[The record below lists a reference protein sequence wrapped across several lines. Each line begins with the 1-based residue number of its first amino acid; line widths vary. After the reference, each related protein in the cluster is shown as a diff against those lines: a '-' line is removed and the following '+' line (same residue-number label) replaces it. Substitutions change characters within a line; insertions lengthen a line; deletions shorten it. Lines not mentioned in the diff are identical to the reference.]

1 MLIFSLGTA
10 AVLSL
15 LRFIL
20 GYPLKE
26 KRTAFYI
33 IAGMAFALCL
43 VSNIIIK
50 DGESTELITE
60 LLLVGAAMALPY
72 LLLKP
77 QRRFTFVLFGLI
89 ICSTVDYIESLI
101 MSFIP
106 NGTILTGQIIYTVTY
121 AVLLCAVMLLYRF
134 ANMRIP
140 PDFLEKLS
148 PTIYIVIFFA
158 DFSAYYD
165 VTLSQDSMF
174 FTSVS
179 NVLKLL
185 SAALIVGCFS
195 YVIYRYTNLSYKQK
209 EAELQLEAELRH
221 YEEMVQKNMDIR
233 TFRHDY
239 KNNLYSIK
247 TLISGG
253 RIEEAEKYIDELNVD
268 VERSENK
275 YATGN
280 FLADAIIS
288 GKAAEAGKLGVAI
301 EFDGM
306 IPEKGIANSDLC
318 TILSNALD
326 NAIRGCTDISP
337 CTVYIK
343 CEKLPN
349 GLTVTVTNPVKERV
363 IIKNNS
369 VRTTKSDAKNHGIGI
384 GNIRKAAQK
393 YNGYAD
399 ISCDKN
405 EFRIEIGLIF

>member
-10 AVLSL
+10 TVLSL
-15 LRFIL
+15 LRLIL

-26 KRTAFYI
+26 KTTAFYI
-33 IAGMAFALCL
+33 SAGIAFALCL

-50 DGESTELITE
+50 DGEITELITE
-60 LLLVGAAMALPY
+60 VLLVGAAMALPY
-72 LLLKP
+72 MLMKP
-77 QRRFTFVLFGLI
+77 QRKFTFVLFGLI
-89 ICSTVDYIESLI
+89 ICSTVDYVESLI

-106 NGTILTGQIIYTVTY
+106 NGKIQTEQIIYISVY
-121 AVLLCAVMLLYRF
+121 AVVLIAVLLLHRF

-195 YVIYRYTNLSYKQK
+195 YIIYRYTNLSYKQR

-221 YEEMVQKNMDIR
+221 YEEMVRKNMDIR

-253 RIEEAEKYIDELNVD
+253 RIEEAEKYIEELNVD
-268 VERSENK
+268 VERSENI

-288 GKAAEAGKLGVAI
+288 GKAAEAEKLGI
-301 EFDGM
+301 TIDFDGM

-318 TILSNALD
+318 AILSNALD
-326 NAIRGCTDISP
+326 NAVRGCEESAP
-337 CTVYIK
+337 CSIK
-343 CEKLPN
+343 MSSEKLPN
-349 GLTVTVTNPVKERV
+349 GILVKVTNPVRERV
-363 IIKNNS
+363 HIKNNN
-369 VRTTKSDAKNHGIGI
+369 VKTTKADSSSHGIGL
-384 GNIRKAAQK
+384 GNIRKAAHK

-399 ISCDKN
+399 ISCDEN
-405 EFRIEIGLIF
+405 EFKIEIGLII